1 MLIDIKDK
9 DGNTIVCV
17 KTVRREIKYGDGC
30 GHVVETEIH
39 DDLSMSDFKGMDLQN
54 ADFRGMDLFQAN
66 FYDANLM
73 GADFRGADVRQ
84 ANFYGAKL
92 DGADFRGVKLSPLM
106 DYWGLKDKIIY
117 DEETEFYKHKD
128 TLRPS
133 YL

>member
-1 MLIDIKDK
+1 MLVDIKDK
-9 DGNTIVCV
+9 EGNTIVCV
-17 KTVRREIKYGDGC
+17 NTVRWEIKYGDGC

-39 DDLSMSDFKGMDLQN
+39 DDLSMSDFKGMNLQN
-54 ADFRGMDLFQAN
+54 ADFRGMNLLQAK
-66 FYDANLM
+66 FYEANLT

-92 DGADFRGVKLSPLM
+92 EGTDFRGVKLSPFM

-117 DEETEFYKHKD
+117 DDETEFNEHKD
-128 TLRPS
+128 PPRPS